1 MKWITTLDIREW
13 PDRKKRHSE
22 ENVPV
27 LLRKLIYASIDKED
41 ILELDITGG
50 DSILYSGYD
59 GYANIIKGNSFLPS
73 GKIVFEIGTDDAIK
87 GKADNDYNGRT
98 NNPGEIIPSET
109 TFIFV
114 TPRLFSNGRKWADE
128 KRKEGIW
135 VDVRVINATLLEQW
149 LEYSPSVGEW
159 MAKELLLRFPSDVI
173 GLNTF
178 WESKFPN
185 DTDIKIHPNIVLGG
199 RENETLAL
207 LERCSFEG
215 ATIISCDSSN
225 ESIYFIVATLINSD
239 ESEKFTSRTVIIS
252 TEQHIS
258 SLLSI
263 KERLIIIPTYYN
275 REVIDALIT
284 VGHTV
289 IIPIDKNSKPER
301 YISIDIEST
310 DEREFDHALELSGF
324 NREKVR
330 LLAGQ
335 SLRDVN
341 VLRYILEYENTP
353 PDWSSTDNLNDVIPL
368 LLINSW
374 DESYEIDRWA
384 LEELSKRNYK
394 EDISK
399 VVARFK
405 DTLIKKADNK
415 HFVSSPKLVFH
426 LLKKKI
432 PDLYFENFKG
442 IAVNILTDINP
453 FVKMSD
459 NERFMA
465 QYYGKKAN
473 CSRII
478 KKGLC
483 HTLIFISKSDSI
495 INRVPAKVWVDNV
508 IAEVLQSDNTDV
520 WKTLDDV
527 LDLLVEASPEV
538 FLYSLDH
545 NLNNNTATI
554 KGVFVVEQS
563 FGLFNNHYHNSLLW
577 ALEKTAW
584 NIRYFEK
591 SISCLIKLASIDPG
605 GSTINRPIN
614 SLKGIY
620 SPWLPQTF
628 VNAEIRIKV
637 LSKFVIDFSNEVF
650 EICKSILNYNG
661 TVFPNEKPYFE
672 SDNLE
677 KHSESYADMHLSQKG
692 AFEIVN
698 KIDNISENDLI
709 SLLWSIYKVFKET
722 KILII
727 QLIKERANKEMTE
740 LWESLGRL
748 ISGELSERRNRDQLD
763 SDTLGLLK
771 DLHAYFAPEDPFIK
785 VQRWFNDPWTYI
797 LFEQNDLKEDEIY
810 DEDVKHKI
818 RVSIVKELIDS
829 HGLDTFV
836 KKSKLYK
843 LQYYVGNTIADLLHT
858 DDSIITYFKSNLGD
872 NLNPQAVSGFA
883 YRKVYNEG
891 LEWAFKYFKKLMNL
905 RFVDS
910 YAILSGL
917 HTKTEVIDFIEDQT
931 DEDKDF
937 FWRYCSP
944 IYPEADEKQSLL
956 IINGL
961 EKTGRIHHLF
971 FFLNNN
977 REKIKTRI
985 LLDTLLNF
993 GYGKFT
999 STDNLQVDSFKV
1011 KSLLKELQSREDKD
1025 NQLLLTLE
1033 LMFFDIFDEYS
1044 NKMPKTI
1051 NYALSTDPAF
1061 VLELLTYTFKPE
1073 KGDTK
1078 QQYEEKNEMNGEF
1091 AFKMYKI
1098 WSSWDK
1104 FVDKNGD
1111 RVVIDDQTKLFIS
1124 KSRELAQNAS
1134 RLTFLDS
1141 KFGEI
1146 LASFLINVDQSLNT
1160 EVMGILQEINSS
1172 KMFSSFEARLYNGPS
1187 GAYFSSMDGGKT
1199 ELGKAKKYRD
1209 LAAETRFEYSIVAA
1223 CFERIADSFER
1234 SAQHWKLRSIEMKL
1248 ER

>member
-661 TVFPNEKPYFE
+661 TVIPNEKPYFE
-672 SDNLE
+672 SD
-677 KHSESYADMHLSQKG
+677 
-692 AFEIVN
+692 I
-698 KIDNISENDLI
+698 
-709 SLLWSIYKVFKET
+709 
-722 KILII
+722 
-727 QLIKERANKEMTE
+727 
-740 LWESLGRL
+740 
-748 ISGELSERRNRDQLD
+748 
-763 SDTLGLLK
+763 
-771 DLHAYFAPEDPFIK
+771 
-785 VQRWFNDPWTYI
+785 
-797 LFEQNDLKEDEIY
+797 
-810 DEDVKHKI
+810 
-818 RVSIVKELIDS
+818 
-829 HGLDTFV
+829 
-836 KKSKLYK
+836 
-843 LQYYVGNTIADLLHT
+843 
-858 DDSIITYFKSNLGD
+858 
-872 NLNPQAVSGFA
+872 
-883 YRKVYNEG
+883 
-891 LEWAFKYFKKLMNL
+891 
-905 RFVDS
+905 
-910 YAILSGL
+910 
-917 HTKTEVIDFIEDQT
+917 
-931 DEDKDF
+931 
-937 FWRYCSP
+937 
-944 IYPEADEKQSLL
+944 
-956 IINGL
+956 
-961 EKTGRIHHLF
+961 
-971 FFLNNN
+971 
-977 REKIKTRI
+977 
-985 LLDTLLNF
+985 
-993 GYGKFT
+993 
-999 STDNLQVDSFKV
+999 
-1011 KSLLKELQSREDKD
+1011 
-1025 NQLLLTLE
+1025 
-1033 LMFFDIFDEYS
+1033 
-1044 NKMPKTI
+1044 
-1051 NYALSTDPAF
+1051 
-1061 VLELLTYTFKPE
+1061 
-1073 KGDTK
+1073 
-1078 QQYEEKNEMNGEF
+1078 
-1091 AFKMYKI
+1091 
-1098 WSSWDK
+1098 
-1104 FVDKNGD
+1104 
-1111 RVVIDDQTKLFIS
+1111 
-1124 KSRELAQNAS
+1124 
-1134 RLTFLDS
+1134 
-1141 KFGEI
+1141 
-1146 LASFLINVDQSLNT
+1146 
-1160 EVMGILQEINSS
+1160 
-1172 KMFSSFEARLYNGPS
+1172 
-1187 GAYFSSMDGGKT
+1187 
-1199 ELGKAKKYRD
+1199 
-1209 LAAETRFEYSIVAA
+1209 
-1223 CFERIADSFER
+1223 
-1234 SAQHWKLRSIEMKL
+1234 
-1248 ER
+1248 

>member
-27 LLRKLIYASIDKED
+27 LIRKLIYASINKED

-73 GKIVFEIGTDDAIK
+73 GKIVFEIGTDNAIK

-159 MAKELLLRFPSDVI
+159 MAKELLLKFPSDVI

-185 DTDIKIHPNIVLGG
+185 DKDIKIHPNIVLGG
-199 RENETLAL
+199 REDETLAL

-215 ATIISCDSSN
+215 ATIISSDSSN

-252 TEQHIS
+252 SEQHIS

-301 YISIDIEST
+301 YISIEIEST

-374 DESYEIDRWA
+374 DESYEIDKWA
-384 LEELSKRNYK
+384 VEELSKRDYK
-394 EDISK
+394 DDISK
-399 VVARFK
+399 VVARFN
-405 DTLIKKADNK
+405 DTLIKKAGGK

-426 LLKKKI
+426 LLKNKI
-432 PDLYFENFKG
+432 PDTYFENFKE
-442 IAVNILTDINP
+442 ITVNILTDINP

-465 QYYGKKAN
+465 PYYGKKAN
-473 CSRII
+473 CSRNI

-483 HTLIFISKSDSI
+483 YTLILISKSDSI
-495 INRVPAKVWVDNV
+495 ISGVQAKVWVDNI
-508 IAEVLQSDNTDV
+508 IAEVLRSDNTDV

-527 LDLLVEASPEV
+527 LALLVEASPEV
-538 FLYSLDH
+538 FLFSLDH
-545 NLNNNTATI
+545 HLNNNSSTI
-554 KGVFVVEQS
+554 KGVFVDEKS

-605 GSTINRPIN
+605 GSTVNRPIN

-650 EICKSILNYNG
+650 EICKSILNYDG

-692 AFEIVN
+692 ALEIVN
-698 KIDNISENDLI
+698 KIDNISEKDLI
-709 SLLWSIYKVFKET
+709 SMLWSIYKVLPET
-722 KILII
+722 QIMII
-727 QLIKERANKEMTE
+727 QLIMERANKEMIE

-748 ISGELSERRNRDQLD
+748 IAGELKERQKRDSLASETMDKLK
-763 SDTLGLLK
+763 SLYLLISP
-771 DLHAYFAPEDPFIK
+771 DDPYIK

-797 LFEQNDLKEDEIY
+797 LYEHSLINDEDEY
-810 DEDVKHKI
+810 DEEIKHKI
-818 RVSIVKELIDS
+818 RVSLITELIES
-829 HGLDTFV
+829 TGLYTFV
-836 KKSKLYK
+836 EKSKQFK
-843 LQYYVGNTIADLLHT
+843 LQWYVGSAISDLLN
-858 DDSIITYFKSNLGD
+858 SEEEIIKYLKSHLGE
-872 NLNPQAVSGFA
+872 NLNVQAVAGFTN
-883 YRKVYNEG
+883 RKVRDLTVN
-891 LEWAFKYFKKLMNL
+891 WAFDYFQKLLVLKYTDAY
-905 RFVDS
+905 V
-910 YAILSGL
+910 ILSGL
-917 HTKTEVIDFIEDQT
+917 HSRTEVLDFVDQQP
-931 DEDKDF
+931 EEGKEI
-937 FWRYCSP
+937 FWKYCSTV
-944 IYPEADEKQSLL
+944 YPDANEIQSKLV
-956 IINGL
+956 IEGL
-961 EKTGRIHHLF
+961 EKAGRAHGLF
-971 FFLNNN
+971 SFMSRSKKNISTQLLS
-977 REKIKTRI
+977 EI
-985 LLDTLLNF
+985 LLKLGSNKILIF
-993 GYGKFT
+993 
-999 STDNLQVDSFKV
+999 DNIQVDAFDV
-1011 KSLLKELQSREDKD
+1011 KSVLKELQTRKDKD
-1025 NQLLLTLE
+1025 SQSLLTLE
-1033 LMFFDIFDEYS
+1033 LMFFDLFDEYS

-1061 VLELLTYTFKPE
+1061 VIELLNYTFKPE
-1073 KGDTK
+1073 KRDVK
-1078 QQYEEKNEMNGEF
+1078 EQDEEKNEMNGNL

-1104 FVDKNGD
+1104 FIDENGD
-1111 RVVIDDQTKLFIS
+1111 RVVINEQTKLFIS
-1124 KSRELAQNAS
+1124 KSREMAQNVN

-1146 LASFLINVDQSLNT
+1146 LASFLINADQSLNT

-1172 KMFSSFEARLYNGPS
+1172 NIVSSFEARLYNGPS

-1209 LAAETRFEYSIVAA
+1209 LAAETRFEYSFVAS
-1223 CFERIADSFER
+1223 CFERLADSFER